1 MALQLNTNFIK
12 EIEDIVWA
20 KDVSYMDAILFWCE
34 SENVE
39 IEQGAALAKKSI
51 VLKAKLEE
59 EAENL
64 NFMKKT
70 SRLPI

>member
-1 MALQLNTNFIK
+1 MVLQLNANFIK
-12 EIEDIVWA
+12 EIEDIVWD

-34 SENVE
+34 SRNVE

-51 VLKAKLEE
+51 VLKSKLEE
-59 EAENL
+59 EAEKL